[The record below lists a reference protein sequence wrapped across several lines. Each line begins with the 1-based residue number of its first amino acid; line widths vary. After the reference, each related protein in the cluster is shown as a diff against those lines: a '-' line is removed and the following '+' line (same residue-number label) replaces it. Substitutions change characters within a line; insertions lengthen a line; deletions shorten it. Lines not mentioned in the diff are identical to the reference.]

1 MNFKNNAVRELQE
14 FSKEFPD
21 YTLGELLYSTL
32 RLTGAKKISDIL
44 ELTDEEIFS
53 AIERTKQEE
62 KEIL

>member
-21 YTLGELLYSTL
+21 YTLGELLYSAL